1 MNLVK
6 GLKAVASVRRIR
18 ILELLGST
26 KVGKSGERGLSAT
39 ELRKHLGISQPAL
52 NEQMQVLLDVGLVES
67 RHVGRW
73 VIYTRDEERI
83 RQLRQTITD
92 QLLPP
97 VAP

>member
-67 RHVGRW
+67 RYVGRW

-92 QLLPP
+92 KLLPT
-97 VAP
+97 VAV

>member
-67 RHVGRW
+67 RYVGRSGGS
-73 VIYTRDEERI
+73 E
-83 RQLRQTITD
+83 
-92 QLLPP
+92 
-97 VAP
+97 

>member
-18 ILELLGST
+18 ILELLGGT

-39 ELRKHLGISQPAL
+39 ELRMHLGLSQPAL

-67 RHVGRW
+67 RHVGSNLS
-73 VIYTRDEERI
+73 VIVWRSWRM
-83 RQLRQTITD
+83 R
-92 QLLPP
+92 PP
-97 VAP
+97 SRA

>member
-6 GLKAVASVRRIR
+6 GLKAVASVRRLR
-18 ILELLGST
+18 ILELLRSN
-26 KVGKSGERGLSAT
+26 KVGKTGERGLSAT
-39 ELRKHLGISQPAL
+39 ELRMHLGLSQPAL

-67 RHVGRW
+67 RYVGRW

-92 QLLPP
+92 KLLPT
-97 VAP
+97 VAV

>member
-26 KVGKSGERGLSAT
+26 RVGKSGERGLSAT

>member
-6 GLKAVASVRRIR
+6 GLKAVASVRRLR
-18 ILELLGST
+18 ILELLRRN
-26 KVGKSGERGLSAT
+26 KVGKTGERGLSAT
-39 ELRKHLGISQPAL
+39 ELRMQLGLSQPAL

>member
-6 GLKAVASVRRIR
+6 GLKAVASVRRLR
-18 ILELLGST
+18 ILELLRRN
-26 KVGKSGERGLSAT
+26 KVGKTGERGLPAT
-39 ELRKHLGISQPAL
+39 ELRKHLGLSQPAL